1 MTKSEAYNKLMS
13 FKSIFPS
20 ASKEIDEMYEAL
32 TSNDNS
38 KEDIDGIKEAQR
50 ILGEYPSE
58 GANKAYCV
66 LNKALVESGDYDMA
80 ILNLLWAYGT
90 YDEEIYMEYNGERD
104 SDYIKLGKPIVGR
117 NITIDKVY
125 ILDNEDVV
133 LVSATDNKS
142 DGLEL
147 SPLFSSLDDDLK
159 MKVYEEVKRTI
170 SKSIFESKLVD
181 YVTSL
186 RQYDGVGYEL
196 CLEECI
202 TLIYN
207 KEETNIIRF
216 VVENHELVCHALNG
230 NDETIFITFDELPFK
245 VQEEIYDMYLVFI

>member
-38 KEDIDGIKEAQR
+38 KEAQR

-58 GANKAYCV
+58 GANKA
-66 LNKALVESGDYDMA
+66 LVESGA

-104 SDYIKLGKPIVGR
+104 GDFIKLGKPIVGR
-117 NITIDKVY
+117 NITIHKVY

-216 VVENHELVCHALNG
+216 VVENHKLVCHALNG
-230 NDETIFITFDELPFK
+230 NDETTFIPFDELPFK
-245 VQEEIYDMYLVFI
+245 VQEEIYDMHLVFI

>member
-1 MTKSEAYNKLMS
+1 
-13 FKSIFPS
+13 
-20 ASKEIDEMYEAL
+20 
-32 TSNDNS
+32 
-38 KEDIDGIKEAQR
+38 
-50 ILGEYPSE
+50 
-58 GANKAYCV
+58 
-66 LNKALVESGDYDMA
+66 
-80 ILNLLWAYGT
+80 
-90 YDEEIYMEYNGERD
+90 MEYNGERD
-104 SDYIKLGKPIVGR
+104 GDFIKLGKPIVGR
-117 NITIDKVY
+117 NITIHKVY

-142 DGLEL
+142 DGLEI

-216 VVENHELVCHALNG
+216 VVENHKLVCHALNG
-230 NDETIFITFDELPFK
+230 NDETTFIPFDELPFK

>member
-1 MTKSEAYNKLMS
+1 MMTKSEAYNKLMS

-38 KEDIDGIKEAQR
+38 KEAQR

-58 GANKAYCV
+58 GANKA
-66 LNKALVESGDYDMA
+66 LVESGYYDMA

-104 SDYIKLGKPIVGR
+104 GDFIKLGKPIVGR
-117 NITIDKVY
+117 NITIHKVY

-142 DGLEL
+142 DGLEI

-216 VVENHELVCHALNG
+216 VVENHKLVCHALNG
-230 NDETIFITFDELPFK
+230 NDETTFIPFDELPFK
-245 VQEEIYDMYLVFI
+245 AQEEIYDMYFVFI

>member
-38 KEDIDGIKEAQR
+38 KEAQR

-58 GANKAYCV
+58 GT
-66 LNKALVESGDYDMA
+66 NKALVESGYYDMA

-104 SDYIKLGKPIVGR
+104 GDFIKLGKPIVGR
-117 NITIDKVY
+117 NITIHKVY

-142 DGLEL
+142 DGFEI

-170 SKSIFESKLVD
+170 SKSIFETKLVD

-186 RQYDGVGYEL
+186 RQYDGVGYEW

-216 VVENHELVCHALNG
+216 VVENHKLVCHALNG
-230 NDETIFITFDELPFK
+230 NDETTFIPFDELPFK